1 MARKPKLE
9 KLTVSL
15 LKKNLTR
22 QDVLRDVGVV
32 SSHRVTAVNDE
43 EDSLFVASTPP
54 HPPGWKAYLSS
65 HVADSLDGLV
75 TASASAVLLLEVKD
89 RLFAITFGQGRHLLD
104 PEVFEP
110 DFGLRVVLNT
120 VAPDQLKSVDAKTI
134 DETTVHTRRDLSRN
148 SPFSAFGLDVSR
160 DLLRA
165 VTGTPRDTS
174 LAHRLT
180 GADALGIQTRARVP
194 DLPDLAE
201 RLLEAYEADDYKEHF
216 RFHRLPSA

>member
-89 RLFAITFGQGRHLLD
+89 DCLRSRLVKVAICWTPKF
-104 PEVFEP
+104 
-110 DFGLRVVLNT
+110 
-120 VAPDQLKSVDAKTI
+120 
-134 DETTVHTRRDLSRN
+134 LS
-148 SPFSAFGLDVSR
+148 LI
-160 DLLRA
+160 
-165 VTGTPRDTS
+165 
-174 LAHRLT
+174 
-180 GADALGIQTRARVP
+180 LGC
-194 DLPDLAE
+194 E
-201 RLLEAYEADDYKEHF
+201 
-216 RFHRLPSA
+216 SC